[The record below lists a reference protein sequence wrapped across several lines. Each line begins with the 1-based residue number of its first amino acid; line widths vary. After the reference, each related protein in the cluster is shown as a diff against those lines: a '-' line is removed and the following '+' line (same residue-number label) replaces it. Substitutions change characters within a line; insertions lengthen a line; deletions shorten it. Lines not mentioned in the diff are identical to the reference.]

1 MKKILLLLLSFS
13 FLFTGIAQQNNAAI
27 SNGLITKHSKA
38 IGLTQKNLDNYILS
52 SSYNADGIQY
62 VYLIQSYKGLPVR
75 NQMKVLSFKDGQ
87 LSSNAGAFIENIESL
102 TTTQSSSPAINAAN
116 AVNAAFAEQKLA
128 TPTLNANTT
137 INNKFDFGQPIN
149 VTEKVTGELM
159 WMPVEVAGKIQS
171 VHLIWTVVVA
181 PKGTDDMWQIWVD
194 ANTGKILGKQNLTVY
209 ESHGKKENAIIKN
222 TIPRNLLNLSKNAAV
237 KIENKNNL
245 GSPTAVAGASYLV
258 VPYPAESPAHPG
270 GTPAVVTNPWTAAP
284 GLATTFGWHSN
295 GTTDYTISRGNNVFA
310 TEDQAAA
317 NQNTGPAAVS
327 STGPDPLTFN
337 FPPDFATDPRNT
349 AFQQFAITNLFYWNN
364 VIHDI
369 TYLYGFTEPAGNFQA
384 NNQSNGGNGNDDV
397 IALAQSGAAGSIG
410 NNANFAT
417 PPDGAKGRMRMYLWN
432 AVSSTLLRANAPAA
446 VVGDYAAIEGGFS
459 TANLLGNVG
468 PKTGQVVWFNDDA
481 AGTTHFACGV
491 PTNSLTGKIAL
502 ISRGFGGATCATAV
516 NFTTKVLAAQNAGA
530 IAVIMVNNVA
540 GAPIVMGGTDN
551 TITIPALMISQA
563 DGAILAAQ
571 ITNNLNMTM
580 SGTAGV
586 VLDGDLDNGVVVH
599 EYGHGISN
607 RLTGGPANASCL
619 QNAEQGG
626 EGWSDYLG
634 LMLTTNW
641 ATASLTSGSNLRGIG
656 NYVTG
661 ANPTTGGGIRNFPY
675 STNLAVN
682 PLTYADMGT
691 GIIGTQ
697 VHNIGEIWC
706 ASIWE
711 MTWAI
716 IQQEGV
722 INPNLYNF
730 SSTTTGGN
738 SIALKLVL
746 EGMKLQPCSP
756 GYVDARNAILAADR
770 NLYCGRHAC
779 AIWTAFA
786 KRGLGFGANQGS
798 SFSATDQT
806 ASTTLPPAPSIA
818 TQPVDVSVAPGA
830 NATFS
835 ANAGADV
842 NLIYQWQVSTDA
854 GATWTD
860 INCAISST
868 LTLNS
873 VTNAMNGNKYRV
885 NVFIGCAI
893 TTTAVATLNILA
905 PNPPTIITQPAPTSA
920 CVGSNATFSSTAT
933 GANTYAW
940 QVSTNAGA
948 TWAAVVPAAT
958 TTTLT
963 LTSVT
968 SGMSNNLYRMI
979 ATNSAGSTPSNAAM
993 LTVTSALSPII
1004 TSQPSNQVVCAGSGG
1019 SFAVVSSTSGVTYS
1033 WEISTNAGATWAAI
1047 SPAVTTATLNIAA
1060 VTVAMNNNQY
1070 RVVITGGCP
1079 VTNTTT
1085 SNASTLTVN
1094 VNTLSITTQPT
1105 SVTTCASTNASFTV
1119 AALTSGL
1126 TYSWQV
1132 STNGGATWAALSPA
1146 VTTATLNL
1154 TGVTAAMNNNQYR
1167 CIVSSTALCSPAAG
1181 LASNAATLTV
1191 QNAPLIT
1198 TQPTSIINCAGTPA
1212 IFTVT
1217 ATGANITYQW
1227 QSAASCGGTFI
1238 DIPAATSA
1246 TYTIPTTTVAM
1257 NGTGYRVI
1265 VSGTC
1270 TPATT
1275 SNCVVLT
1282 VSSGITITTQP
1293 TSVIN
1298 CAGTNATFTALAAG
1312 ATPIYQ
1318 WQVST
1323 NGGTTFT
1330 DITGANAATLTLTS
1344 VTVAMNNNQYHL
1356 VVSNAC
1362 SASVTTANATLSVQS
1377 PPAITTQP
1385 TALTTC
1391 SGTNASFSVTATGTN
1406 LTYQW
1411 QTSPTSCA
1419 GIFTN
1424 VAGAAGTSATLNLT
1438 GVTSNAAYRCIIS
1451 GVCTPSSVTSNCVT
1465 LTVNAL
1471 TVLTLQPAD
1480 VTKCIGT
1487 PATFTATA
1495 TGTSLAYKWQIST
1508 DAGATYT
1515 DIVPAETNATLTISS
1530 VTAAMANNKYRAVIT
1545 SACASAT
1552 NTNAATLTVQSLPAI
1567 TGQPVDIN
1575 TCATTATFTV
1585 TATGTGIQHQW
1596 QVSTNGGASYIN
1608 LIGQNSNILTLT
1620 GLTSTQGLFKY
1631 RDSVYTT
1638 SCGFAISNAV
1648 SAKIGIIPVIILTAA
1663 PVANFN
1669 PYTNGGLYT
1678 TVSPPA
1684 NYTYQWKRNNTILTN
1699 TGTSITKENGLL
1711 DEFGSYIVTVT
1722 NVTTGC
1728 FGLSNTVSVSDI
1740 EATRN
1745 QLFISPNPTTGL
1757 IRVSF
1762 YTNTTAPQGYSINV
1776 FDEKGARVLSKD
1788 ITLTGRYGSTN
1799 IDLTSF
1805 LTGTYIVILKD
1816 ASGNKVASNKV
1827 VKY

>member
-1 MKKILLLLLSFS
+1 MKKIFLLLLSLS
-13 FLFTGIAQQNNAAI
+13 FLLSGIAQQNDAAI
-27 SNGLITKHSKA
+27 SKALVSKHSKA
-38 IGLTQKNLDNYILS
+38 IGLSQKNLENYILS

-62 VYLIQSYKGLPVR
+62 VYLVQSFKGLPVR
-75 NQMKVLSFKDGQ
+75 NQMKVLSFKEGQ
-87 LSSNAGAFIENIESL
+87 LSSNAGAFIEDIESL
-102 TTTQSSSPAINAAN
+102 ATTQSSSPAIKATD
-116 AVNAAFAEQKLA
+116 AVNAAFAEAKLA
-128 TPTLNANTT
+128 SQSLNANTGT
-137 INNKFDFGQPIN
+137 NNKFDFGQPIN

-171 VHLIWTVVVA
+171 VHLIWTVIVA

-194 ANTGKILGKQNLTVY
+194 ANTAKILGKQNLTVY
-209 ESHGKKENAIIKN
+209 ESSDKKASTVEKK
-222 TIPRNLLNLSKNAAV
+222 TSERNLLFLSKNESSVKFDNTINAA
-237 KIENKNNL
+237 
-245 GSPTAVAGASYLV
+245 SPAAVAGASYLV
-258 VPYPAESPAHPG
+258 IPYPAESPAHPG
-270 GTPAVVTNPWTAAP
+270 GTPAVVTNPWAAAP

-295 GTTDYTISRGNNVFA
+295 GTTDYTISRGNNVWA
-310 TEDQAAA
+310 TEDQAAT
-317 NQNTGPAAVS
+317 NQNVGPAAVS
-327 STGPDPLTFN
+327 TTAPDPLTFN
-337 FPPDFATDPRNT
+337 FPPDFTIDPRNT
-349 AFQQFAITNLFYWNN
+349 AFQQFAVTNLFYWNN

-369 TYLYGFTEPAGNFQA
+369 TYQYGFTEPAGNFQA

-397 IALAQSGAAGSIG
+397 LALAQSGAAGSIG

-417 PPDGAKGRMRMYLWN
+417 PADGGRGRMRMYLFN
-432 AVSSTLLRANAPAA
+432 AVSSILLRVNTPAA
-446 VVGDYAAIEGGFS
+446 IVGDYAAVESGFS

-481 AGTTHFACGV
+481 TGTTHFACGA

-502 ISRGFGGATCATAV
+502 ISRGFGGATCTSAV
-516 NFTTKVLAAQNAGA
+516 NFTTKVLAAQSAGA

-571 ITNNLNMTM
+571 ITNNLNVTM

-607 RLTGGPANASCL
+607 RLTGGPANSNCL
-619 QNAEQGG
+619 GHAEEGG
-626 EGWSDYLG
+626 EGWSDYMG

-641 ATASLTSGSNLRGIG
+641 STTSLTAGPTPRGVG
-656 NYVTG
+656 NYVVG

-682 PLTYADMGT
+682 PLTYANMGT
-691 GIIGTQ
+691 GTIGTE

-706 ASIWE
+706 AAVWE

-893 TTTAVATLNILA
+893 TTTNVATLNVSS
-905 PNPPTIITQPAPTSA
+905 PNPPTIVTQPVATSA
-920 CVGSNATFSSTAT
+920 CVGSSATFTSTAS
-933 GANTYAW
+933 GASTYAW

-968 SGMSNNLYRMI
+968 LGMSTNLYRMI
-979 ATNSAGSTPSNAAM
+979 ATNTAGSTPSNAAM
-993 LTVTSALSPII
+993 LTVTSALSPVI
-1004 TSQPSNQVVCAGSGG
+1004 TSQPSNQIACAGSGAT
-1019 SFAVVSSTSGVTYS
+1019 FAVTSSTAGVTYS
-1033 WEISTNAGATWAAI
+1033 WEVSTNAGATWAAI
-1047 SPAVTTATLNIAA
+1047 SPAVTTATLNISA
-1060 VTVAMNNNQY
+1060 VTTAMNNNQY

-1079 VTNTTT
+1079 ATNTTI
-1085 SNASTLTVN
+1085 SSAGTLTVN

-1105 SVTTCASTNASFTV
+1105 SVTTCASTNASFTI

-1132 STNGGATWAALSPA
+1132 STNGGTTWAALSPA

-1154 TGVTAAMNNNQYR
+1154 AGVTSAMNSNQYR
-1167 CIVSSTALCSPAAG
+1167 CIVSSTASCSPAAG

-1198 TQPTSIINCAGTPA
+1198 TQPSAVINCAGTSA
-1212 IFTVT
+1212 TFNAV

-1227 QSAASCGGTFI
+1227 QSAASCTGTFI

-1246 TYTIPTTTVAM
+1246 SYTIPTTTVAM
-1257 NGTGYRVI
+1257 NGTAYRVI

-1270 TPATT
+1270 APSAT

-1293 TSVIN
+1293 TSLIN
-1298 CAGTNATFTALAAG
+1298 CVGTNATFAVVAAG
-1312 ATPIYQ
+1312 ATPVYQ

-1330 DITGANAATLTLTS
+1330 DIIGANATTLTLTS
-1344 VTVAMNNNQYHL
+1344 VTAAMNNNQYHL
-1356 VVSNAC
+1356 VVSNSC
-1362 SASVTTANATLSVQS
+1362 SASVTSANATLTVQS

-1385 TALTTC
+1385 IAVTTC
-1391 SGTNASFSVTATGTN
+1391 SGTNTSFAVTATGTN

-1411 QTSPTSCA
+1411 QTAPTCT

-1424 VAGAAGTSATLNLT
+1424 VAGPTGTLATLNLT
-1438 GVTSNAAYRCIIS
+1438 GVTSNAAYRCTIS
-1451 GVCTPSSVTSNCVT
+1451 GVCTPASVTSNCVT
-1465 LTVNAL
+1465 LTVNPL
-1471 TVLTLQPAD
+1471 TTLTLQPVDA
-1480 VTKCIGT
+1480 TRCIGT
-1487 PATFTATA
+1487 PVTFTTAA
-1495 TGTSLAYKWQIST
+1495 TGAGIAYKWQIST
-1508 DAGATYT
+1508 DAGATYN
-1515 DIVPAETNATLTISS
+1515 DIVPAETNATFTISA
-1530 VTAAMANNKYRAVIT
+1530 VTSAMASNKYRAVVT
-1545 SACASAT
+1545 STCTVAT
-1552 NTNAATLTVQSLPAI
+1552 NTNAATLTVQSLPTI
-1567 TGQPVDIN
+1567 TVQPVDIN

-1596 QVSTNGGASYIN
+1596 QVSTNGGVSYIN

-1620 GLTSTQGLFKY
+1620 GLTATQGLFKY

-1648 SAKIGIIPVIILTAA
+1648 SAKIGITPVIILTAA
-1663 PVANFN
+1663 PVVNFN

-1678 TVSPPA
+1678 TVSPA
-1684 NYTYQWKRNNTILTN
+1684 GNYTYQWKRNNSVLTN
-1699 TGTSITKENGLL
+1699 TSSFITKTNGLL
-1711 DEFGSYIVTVT
+1711 DEFGSYIVSVT
-1722 NVTTGC
+1722 DVATGC
-1728 FGLSNTVSVSDI
+1728 IGLSNTVSVSDI
-1740 EATRN
+1740 EATRD

-1757 IRVSF
+1757 VRVSF
-1762 YTNTTAPQGYSINV
+1762 YTNTTTPQAYSINV
-1776 FDEKGARVLSKD
+1776 YDDKGGRVVLKD
-1788 ITLTGRYGSTN
+1788 VTLTGRYGSTN
-1799 IDLTSF
+1799 IDLTAF
-1805 LTGTYIVILKD
+1805 ATGTYIVILKD
-1816 ASGNKVASNKV
+1816 ASGKKVASNKV